1 MAQAAGKPLVGE
13 LRMSV
18 IPTIAPFL
26 LPQLLPKLRR
36 EKPELKLYLREETS
50 HAAIESLRQGHVD
63 CVLLALPFACG
74 DVDSE
79 MLFKDPL
86 FVAFPKDDPRD
97 PPAHILPEAIDETR
111 LLLLEDGHCLKDHAL
126 AASNRPDLRAEAT
139 IMGTSLHT
147 LVQMVDNGLGLT
159 MLPEMAIRN
168 GILNNTEIDRK
179 VGQECVSTC
188 RSRCSPYH

>member
-1 MAQAAGKPLVGE
+1 
-13 LRMSV
+13 MSV

-36 EKPELKLYLREETS
+36 EKPELKLYLREENS

-97 PPAHILPEAIDETR
+97 PPANILHEAIDDTR
-111 LLLLEDGHCLKDHAL
+111 LLLLEDGPCLTDQSL
-126 AASNRPDLRAEAT
+126 AACNRPDISSQDT
-139 IMGTSLHT
+139 ITGTQT
-147 LVQMVDNGLGLT
+147 
-159 MLPEMAIRN
+159 P
-168 GILNNTEIDRK
+168 
-179 VGQECVSTC
+179 
-188 RSRCSPYH
+188 

>member
-50 HAAIESLRQGHVD
+50 HAAIESLRPGHVD

-74 DVDSE
+74 AVDSE

-86 FVAFPKDDPRD
+86 FVAFPKHDPRH
-97 PPAHILPEAIDETR
+97 PPAPPLPAPI
-111 LLLLEDGHCLKDHAL
+111 
-126 AASNRPDLRAEAT
+126 P
-139 IMGTSLHT
+139 HT
-147 LVQMVDNGLGLT
+147 
-159 MLPEMAIRN
+159 PHHP
-168 GILNNTEIDRK
+168 
-179 VGQECVSTC
+179 
-188 RSRCSPYH
+188 RSRHHSSPTLQSPPP

>member
-1 MAQAAGKPLVGE
+1 MRISDWSSDVCSSDLGKPLVGE

-79 MLFKDPL
+79 MLFKDR
-86 FVAFPKDDPRD
+86 KS
-97 PPAHILPEAIDETR
+97 TR
-111 LLLLEDGHCLKDHAL
+111 LNSSH
-126 AASNRPDLRAEAT
+126 
-139 IMGTSLHT
+139 
-147 LVQMVDNGLGLT
+147 
-159 MLPEMAIRN
+159 
-168 GILNNTEIDRK
+168 
-179 VGQECVSTC
+179 
-188 RSRCSPYH
+188 

>member
-50 HAAIESLRQGHVD
+50 HAAIESLRTGHVD

-74 DVDSE
+74 DVDRE
-79 MLFKDPL
+79 MLFKDQL
-86 FVAFPKDDPRD
+86 FVAFPKAD
-97 PPAHILPEAIDETR
+97 PPTPQTPLLP
-111 LLLLEDGHCLKDHAL
+111 K
-126 AASNRPDLRAEAT
+126 
-139 IMGTSLHT
+139 
-147 LVQMVDNGLGLT
+147 
-159 MLPEMAIRN
+159 
-168 GILNNTEIDRK
+168 
-179 VGQECVSTC
+179 
-188 RSRCSPYH
+188 